1 MAVPCVSEQLECSK
15 GAHGVVRWS
24 LLGTWE
30 VRFVKEVLE
39 WDRGEERQKEEKPS
53 ELGAKHP
60 GFEIEELDL
69 GCIGRKRT
77 RGIHSFVIT
86 ASGELRKAFF
96 LEDGCDGGC
105 AKSMA
110 LFPQKIPNIVER
122 EILFA
127 QRDDSLP
134 ERIGLGG

>member
-1 MAVPCVSEQLECSK
+1 MQ
-15 GAHGVVRWS
+15 
-24 LLGTWE
+24 
-30 VRFVKEVLE
+30 EVLE
-39 WDRGEERQKEEKPS
+39 WDLGEERQKEEKPS

-69 GCIGRKRT
+69 GGIGRKRT
-77 RGIHSFVIT
+77 RCIHSFVIT

-96 LEDGCDGGC
+96 LEDGCDGGG

-127 QRDDSLP
+127 QRDDALP

>member
-1 MAVPCVSEQLECSK
+1 
-15 GAHGVVRWS
+15 
-24 LLGTWE
+24 
-30 VRFVKEVLE
+30 VKEVLE
-39 WDRGEERQKEEKPS
+39 WDLGEERQQEEKPS
-53 ELGAKHP
+53 ALGAKHP

-77 RGIHSFVIT
+77 RCLHSFVIT

-96 LEDGCDGGC
+96 LEEGCDGGG
-105 AKSMA
+105 AKSLA
-110 LFPQKIPNIVER
+110 LFPQKIPHIVER
-122 EILFA
+122 EMLCA

>member
-1 MAVPCVSEQLECSK
+1 VQ
-15 GAHGVVRWS
+15 
-24 LLGTWE
+24 
-30 VRFVKEVLE
+30 EVLE
-39 WDRGEERQKEEKPS
+39 WDLGEERQKEEKPS

-69 GCIGRKRT
+69 GGIGRKRT
-77 RGIHSFVIT
+77 RCIHAFVIT

-96 LEDGCDGGC
+96 LEDGGDGGC

-127 QRDDSLP
+127 QRDNALP